1 MIESNCGNSSVDMQ
15 LIVNLTNISCTEFYA
30 YKCIYVLVTSI
41 VNIIIP
47 EFCISTTVFLGLAF
61 LNVLLESVN

>member
-15 LIVNLTNISCTEFYA
+15 LIVNFTNISSTEFYA
-30 YKCIYVLVTSI
+30 YKCIDVLVTSI